1 MFIFPL
7 NKKSRDVME
16 IKSDYSV
23 KSLNTFGIEARV
35 KKYADAGSLEDL
47 RALLESDEFRSMP
60 RLILGGGSNILFT
73 KDFEGFAV
81 RMLLKGIEIL
91 GKDDSCVYVKV
102 QAGENWDDFV
112 TFTLDNNF
120 GGIENL
126 SLIPG
131 TAGASPIQ
139 NIGAYGVE
147 IKDVLHE
154 VEGIN
159 LATGNIELYDNQSC
173 RFGYRNSIFKQE
185 LKNKFIITS
194 VTYRLSLDPKINIS
208 YEALKQEL
216 LGLTEGEI
224 TIRDVSEAVKKV
236 RRSKLPD
243 PKELGNAGSFF
254 KNPEV
259 EKEKFLELKEKYQD
273 LTGFETPSGKV
284 KIPAGWLIQKSGW
297 RGKRLGQAGSYD
309 KQALILVNYGGA
321 TGKEVVELSRAIQ
334 SSVEHEFGVGLE
346 TEVNII

>member
-1 MFIFPL
+1 MFIFQL
-7 NKKSRDVME
+7 VKNSCEVME

-23 KSLNTFGIEARV
+23 KELNTFGIEARA
-35 KKYADAGSLEDL
+35 KKYAEAETLEDL
-47 RALLESDEFRSMP
+47 RGLLESSEFREMP
-60 RLILGGGSNILFT
+60 KMILGGGSNVLFT
-73 KDFEGFAV
+73 KDFDGLII
-81 RMLLKGIEIL
+81 RMLLKGIEVVD
-91 GKDDSCVYVKV
+91 KDETCVYVKAM
-102 QAGENWDDFV
+102 AGENWDDFV
-112 TFTLDNNF
+112 SYTINHNY

-131 TAGASPIQ
+131 TVGASPIQ

-159 LATGNIELYDNQSC
+159 LTTGKTEVYDNQSC

-185 LKNKFIITS
+185 LKNNFVVTS
-194 VTYRLSLDPKINIS
+194 VTYRLSLEPKINIS

-216 LGLTEGEI
+216 LGLTESEI
-224 TIRDVSEAVKKV
+224 TIRDVSEAVKRV
-236 RRSKLPD
+236 RMSKLPD
-243 PKELGNAGSFF
+243 PRVLGNAGSFF

-259 EKEKFLELKEKYQD
+259 EKDKFLELKSKFQD
-273 LTGFETPSGKV
+273 LTGFETATGKV

-297 RGKRLGQAGSYD
+297 RGKKLGNAGSYE

-321 TGKEVVELSRAIQ
+321 TGKAVVELSRAIQ
-334 SSVEHEFGVGLE
+334 ESVEREFGVTLE